1 MNSRVIRA
9 FALGILFSTSILG
22 TYYFVKDVGDSGEL
36 NEKTV
41 KKYLEEKE
49 FVVLTT
55 EEYKNSQA
63 KEKTEKKE
71 TVAKKKETSNTNSIE
86 KPTAPV
92 EEKPKV
98 INYSLYIVSGMTSG
112 EIAEV
117 LATQKIVADK
127 FEFEQ
132 YLIKNNYHT
141 EVQLGTFELNSEMTY
156 DEIAKVI
163 TKS

>member
-9 FALGILFSTSILG
+9 FALGIVFAVSILG
-22 TYYFVKDVGDSGEL
+22 TYYYVKDVGVSGEL
-36 NEKTV
+36 NEQSA
-41 KKYLEEKE
+41 KKYLEKKN
-49 FVVLTT
+49 FVVLTSD
-55 EEYKNSQA
+55 EYKKTQF
-63 KEKTEKKE
+63 KEKAVKKE
-71 TVAKKKETSNTNSIE
+71 TAAKKKESPTTSSIE
-86 KPTAPV
+86 KPAAPV
-92 EEKPKV
+92 EKKPEV

-117 LATQKIVADK
+117 LAKQKIVANK

-141 EVQLGTFELNSEMTY
+141 EVQLGTFEVNSEMTY
-156 DEIAKVI
+156 EEIAKVI